1 MKDSSD
7 SSTTRFTKFL
17 KEDDRTWYDEVHS
30 YLNAIIREQ
39 VLEILSTYIQTAA
52 KNAVEATEK
61 SFGEKSGRFSN
72 VLRDSTHFKEETVI
86 LNQNPSN
93 GSGHSGHDEDDEND
107 ENDKNDKNDKNED
120 DNIMGSRL

>member
-7 SSTTRFTKFL
+7 LSTTSFTKFL
-17 KEDDRTWYDEVHS
+17 KADDRTWHDEVHS

-61 SFGEKSGRFSN
+61 SFGETGGRFPN
-72 VLRDSTHFKEETVI
+72 VLKDSTHFKEETVI

-93 GSGHSGHDEDDEND
+93 GSGYGHGHDGNEND
-107 ENDKNDKNDKNED
+107 E
-120 DNIMGSRL
+120 DNIMGSRFG